1 MKLTKIIAF
10 LVLIAYIPSF
20 AFGMPVLLV
29 PEDKVQSDS
38 TCLSSQLRGRVD
50 ASKMH
55 RSGNWFVGGF
65 FSGVLLGLIGT
76 GLTTAIAAASGPT
89 PESVPEDEGIDMVCY
104 VNGYEKKGRNKNILH
119 TALGGLLGTAIFV
132 TAYFTIIADDK

>member
-55 RSGNWFVGGF
+55 RSGNW
-65 FSGVLLGLIGT
+65 LLGLIGT